1 VRNKVR
7 YVQSRYGEG
16 VSSVRLQCQPKKS
29 QTDRP
34 TDRQIGYLSLKKQP
48 KLGMRIHT
56 VVSNTGLRKR
66 RLSVVGRQ

>member
-1 VRNKVR
+1 V
-7 YVQSRYGEG
+7 YGY
-16 VSSVRLQCQPKKS
+16 SANLKKS